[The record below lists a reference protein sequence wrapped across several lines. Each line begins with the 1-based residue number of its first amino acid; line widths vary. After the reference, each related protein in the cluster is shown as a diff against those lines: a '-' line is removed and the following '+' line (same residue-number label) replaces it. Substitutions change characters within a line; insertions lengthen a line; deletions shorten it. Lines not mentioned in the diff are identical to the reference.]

1 MHLNNQIKNL
11 TRILKR
17 KKIKVAVAESCTGGL
32 ISYNLTK
39 IPGASKYFMAGIVS
53 YSNKSKIELLKVKR
67 RTITK
72 YGAVSSETCKEM
84 CKNLHKI
91 TKSNITVSVTGIAG
105 PDGGTKEKPI
115 GLVFIGVCSKKKI
128 EIIKLNFNKKLSRVN
143 IQNQTL
149 FKTIKL
155 IKNHE
160 IGRAHV

>member
-1 MHLNNQIKNL
+1 MYINNQIKNL

-105 PDGGTKEKPI
+105 PDGGTKKKPI
-115 GLVFIGVCSKKKI
+115 GLVFIGVCSKKKL

-155 IKNHE
+155 IKNHTN
-160 IGRAHV
+160 IL

>member
-53 YSNKSKIELLKVKR
+53 YSNKSKIELLKVRKK
-67 RTITK
+67 TITK

-105 PDGGTKEKPI
+105 PDGGTKKKPI
-115 GLVFIGVCSKKKI
+115 GLVFIGVCSKKKL

-155 IKNHE
+155 IKNHTN
-160 IGRAHV
+160 IL

>member
-53 YSNKSKIELLKVKR
+53 YSNKSKIELLKVKQ

-105 PDGGTKEKPI
+105 PDGGTKKKPI
-115 GLVFIGVCSKKKI
+115 GLVFIGVCSKKKL

-149 FKTIKL
+149 VKTIKL
-155 IKNHE
+155 IKNQ
-160 IGRAHV
+160 INIL